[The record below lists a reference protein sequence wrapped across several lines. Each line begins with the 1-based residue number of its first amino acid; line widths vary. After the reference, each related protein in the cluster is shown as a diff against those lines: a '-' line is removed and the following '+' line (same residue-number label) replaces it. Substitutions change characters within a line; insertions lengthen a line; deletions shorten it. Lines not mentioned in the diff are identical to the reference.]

1 VPLPRGGA
9 GKTRCGGRARARD
22 TEGVTDSLATV
33 FHPGAHLRVAPLLDT
48 PTGHPIGIPT
58 AFAGLVAFFVLLFL
72 LMVLVGH
79 LRDRNGRR

>member
-1 VPLPRGGA
+1 VQ
-9 GKTRCGGRARARD
+9 TRN
-22 TEGVTDSLATV
+22 TEGVTSSLATV
-33 FHPGAHLRVAPLLDT
+33 FSPAAHLRAAPLLDT

-79 LRDRNGRR
+79 LRDRHGRR

>member
-1 VPLPRGGA
+1 VRG
-9 GKTRCGGRARARD
+9 RD

-33 FHPGAHLRVAPLLDT
+33 FHPAAHLGAAPLLDT

-58 AFAGLVAFFVLLFL
+58 AFAALVVFFVLLFL

-79 LRDRNGRR
+79 LRDRHGRR

>member
-1 VPLPRGGA
+1 
-9 GKTRCGGRARARD
+9 
-22 TEGVTDSLATV
+22 VTDSLAAV
-33 FHPGAHLRVAPLLDT
+33 FHSGPQLRAAPLLDT

-79 LRDRNGRR
+79 LRGRR